1 MARPYWALSDAEIA
15 WVRNQMSK
23 WTKAAKA
30 GAALWWVGKLASKW
44 AAKVW
49 SAAKSAARWIKNVA
63 SKASNSIYPSKPWMA
78 AVAGKAAARWA
89 SKIASKIR
97 K

>member
-1 MARPYWALSDAEIA
+1 MARTYWALSDAEIA

-23 WTKAAKA
+23 WAKAAKA
-30 GAALWWVGKLASKW
+30 GAALWWTAKLASKW
-44 AAKVW
+44 AAKLW
-49 SAAKSAARWIKNVA
+49 SAAKTAARWIKNVA
-63 SKASNSIYPSKPWMA
+63 SKASKSIYPSMPWAA
-78 AVAGKAAARWA
+78 AVAGRAAAKWA